1 MIYCFDLDGT
11 LCTNTNGDYK
21 NAEPFLKRIKIVNEL
36 HENGNKI
43 IIDTARG
50 ATTGIDWLELTTK
63 QLNDWG
69 VKYHKL
75 YVGKKLHYDII
86 VDDKA
91 INDLNFF
98 SNEK

>member
-75 YVGKKLHYDII
+75 YVGRKLHYDII

>member
-21 NAEPFLKRIKIVNEL
+21 NAEPFLKRIKIVNGL

-43 IIDTARG
+43 VIDTARG

>member
-11 LCTNTNGDYK
+11 LCSNTEGFYE
-21 NAEPFLKRIKIVNEL
+21 NALPLTERIKKVNLLFDE
-36 HENGNKI
+36 GNHI

-63 QLNDWG
+63 QLNNWG

-75 YVGKKLHYDII
+75 YVGRKLHYDII

-98 SNEK
+98 NNEK